1 MTTAVPLTRISGRS
15 AVSTRTRSVL
25 GRPMSWP
32 WWMVRS
38 TGGATAP
45 SSRR

>member
-1 MTTAVPLTRISGRS
+1 MTTAVPLTRSSGRS
-15 AVSTRTRSVL
+15 AVSTCTRSVL

-32 WWMVRS
+32 WRIVRS
-38 TGGATAP
+38 TGGVTAP